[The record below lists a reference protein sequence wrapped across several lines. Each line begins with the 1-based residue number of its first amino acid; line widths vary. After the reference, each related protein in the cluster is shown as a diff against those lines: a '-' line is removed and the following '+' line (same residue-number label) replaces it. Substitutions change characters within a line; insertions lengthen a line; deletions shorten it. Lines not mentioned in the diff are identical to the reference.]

1 MVEQILINPGG
12 SRRSLG
18 DKVQVG
24 PELIR
29 PNQDVNPMRG
39 LWRRRSEMVMKS
51 SLFNCAWMRAHGA
64 WWLFSDLDVFKSGGD
79 C

>member
-1 MVEQILINPGG
+1 
-12 SRRSLG
+12 LG
-18 DKVQVG
+18 NNVQDG

-39 LWRRRSEMVMKS
+39 LWRRESEMKMKS

-64 WWLFSDLDVFKSGGD
+64 WWLFSCLDVFKSRGRLLGLRREYVIKVD
-79 C
+79 